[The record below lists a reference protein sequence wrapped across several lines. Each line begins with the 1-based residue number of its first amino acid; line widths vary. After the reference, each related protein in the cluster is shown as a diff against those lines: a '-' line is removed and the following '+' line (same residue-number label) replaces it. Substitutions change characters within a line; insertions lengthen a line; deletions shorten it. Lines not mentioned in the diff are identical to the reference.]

1 MRFIMIALLS
11 LGLSGCLAD
20 VLMTTAIQGEM
31 QAKQAGAAQNVL
43 NHVKDDTAEISLQR
57 AVDAYNGE
65 KGYYPE
71 SLDELVPSFID
82 PIPQRADG
90 GNFGYNPI
98 TGRISDDDSGPTAAD
113 YLLMDDITAAINAY
127 GTAAGYYPPTLDAL
141 AETGYLPQ
149 PPRTEGGLEFAYNNQ
164 NGVFTH
170 PLDGHVAAAR
180 PAPQRNRGGGA
191 AVGGGGP
198 MGEAMTSI
206 AIQEQ
211 LNSNSNAGA
220 SRARGAGAVG
230 IGRATRSTNARQEKA
245 LEELG
250 F

>member
-57 AVDAYNGE
+57 AVNAYNGE

-98 TGRISDDDSGPTAAD
+98 TGRISDNDSGPSAAGYFLVAD
-113 YLLMDDITAAINAY
+113 TTAAIKAY
-127 GTAAGYYPPTLDAL
+127 G
-141 AETGYLPQ
+141 
-149 PPRTEGGLEFAYNNQ
+149 
-164 NGVFTH
+164 
-170 PLDGHVAAAR
+170 
-180 PAPQRNRGGGA
+180 
-191 AVGGGGP
+191 
-198 MGEAMTSI
+198 
-206 AIQEQ
+206 
-211 LNSNSNAGA
+211 
-220 SRARGAGAVG
+220 
-230 IGRATRSTNARQEKA
+230 
-245 LEELG
+245 
-250 F
+250 